1 MIYHEIAGNSLY
13 CPEQSYFALILTN
26 ISEPSFEK
34 RSPDHINF
42 VLCAVL
48 INSYEKKCSALRCC
62 AMLCDFQERNPS
74 VKRSLTVFSQH
85 GS

>member
-1 MIYHEIAGNSLY
+1 MIYHKIAGSSRC

-42 VLCAVL
+42 V
-48 INSYEKKCSALRCC
+48 
-62 AMLCDFQERNPS
+62 
-74 VKRSLTVFSQH
+74 
-85 GS
+85 